1 MPFGIATRYENC
13 KACKRLL
20 VPIVV
25 KESKCPYCGH
35 LPYYSDK
42 RKVIMVDLKI
52 VCQREDDIGGHE
64 WYCDLTDG
72 NHSVQ
77 LASGRTAGEAKRK
90 ANAVLAILIRNN

>member
-1 MPFGIATRYENC
+1 
-13 KACKRLL
+13 
-20 VPIVV
+20 
-25 KESKCPYCGH
+25 
-35 LPYYSDK
+35 
-42 RKVIMVDLKI
+42 MVDLKI